1 MSTLKKTCLLPT
13 LAALVTVSLGLTA
26 CGGASS
32 QPAESSSGASQS
44 ATTTSVTI
52 EDNRGSVTVPVPPK
66 KAIVTDNRLF
76 EPLET
81 WGVKLAAAPQEIIS
95 KDSAY
100 KTDSSI
106 VNLGD
111 HREPNLEAAVT
122 VQPDLIINGQ
132 RFEKY
137 YDQFKQLTPEAAL
150 VDIDVREDKPFA
162 DELRRQ
168 ITLAGEI
175 FGKKDEAAKLVAD
188 FDASIARVKSA
199 YKPGSKVMAV
209 IVSGGKVNYSAP
221 GSGRTLGPVFEILG
235 LTPRWRARAAQIIR
249 ATTSP
254 SRRSPS
260 PTRTGFSS
268 WTATAPSRPRV
279 RATPRQKR

>member
-44 ATTTSVTI
+44 ATATSVTI

-111 HREPNLEAAVT
+111 HKEPNLEAAVT

-168 ITLAGEI
+168 ITLAGRSS
-175 FGKKDEAAKLVAD
+175 AK
-188 FDASIARVKSA
+188 
-199 YKPGSKVMAV
+199 
-209 IVSGGKVNYSAP
+209 
-221 GSGRTLGPVFEILG
+221 RTRP
-235 LTPRWRARAAQIIR
+235 PSWSP
-249 ATTSP
+249 TST
-254 SRRSPS
+254 RPS
-260 PTRTGFSS
+260 PG
-268 WTATAPSRPRV
+268 
-279 RATPRQKR
+279 